1 MRNVIIGSGSFVLG
15 MVFASVLGF
24 GNPHTSTI
32 RHFFGLPS
40 ALAQSTPP
48 SPPKPAPLSP
58 FVPRFPAVGIESSQ
72 NRHARGEVI
81 DFDGV
86 ASDGEIFQDVT
97 LRYGGGAFLLRN
109 ATVEGNI
116 KLEVFGAARNTVAL
130 LAILHLLG
138 CPATA
143 PKMPPIA
150 PNTPMLNTASLKEPL
165 TGTFESPYGS
175 EK

>member
-24 GNPHTSTI
+24 GNPHTSTV
-32 RHFFGLPS
+32 RHFLGLPS
-40 ALAQSTPP
+40 AFAQTTPP

-58 FVPRFPAVGIESSQ
+58 FVPRFPAVGIESTR
-72 NRHARGEVI
+72 NRHVREVVEL
-81 DFDGV
+81 DGV

-130 LAILHLLG
+130 LAMLHLMG
-138 CPATA
+138 CPAAA
-143 PKMPPIA
+143 PKMAPTA
-150 PNTPMLNTASLKEPL
+150 PNTPMLSTASLKEPL